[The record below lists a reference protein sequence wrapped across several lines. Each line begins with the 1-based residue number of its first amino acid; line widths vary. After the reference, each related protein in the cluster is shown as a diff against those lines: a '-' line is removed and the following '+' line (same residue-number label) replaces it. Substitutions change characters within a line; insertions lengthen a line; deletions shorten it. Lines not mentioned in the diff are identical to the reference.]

1 LSALQRLSLT
11 TSSST
16 MKLQLQVAAIM
27 AVALFSANTADAAA
41 GDCAVASLATIMAM
55 GDCMAAAGD
64 ETAQAACSD
73 GLADACKTCLEAAGE
88 NPMSCFA
95 AGAAGDCA
103 GADLTAMTT
112 KDTCEMA
119 AGDETEA
126 AACEAAMVAAVS
138 AKCMVCVAQK
148 DAAAEGNPDHFACFA
163 AGVAGDCVAADLT
176 AMTTKDTCE
185 AAAGD
190 DADEVAACEATMV
203 AAVSAKCMVCVGQKD
218 AAGEEPS
225 ACFDTATA
233 TTVCCKEGGGLD
245 DADKVGASVECLTA
259 AVAVLDAAD
268 LEPPEADCG
277 AGVPNPATITAAC
290 KAWIKPNI
298 LGAGKECPAP
308 PALGT
313 SAPTSSVS
321 FAASVALVLV
331 ALRLH

>member
-138 AKCMVCVAQK
+138 AKCMVCVA
-148 DAAAEGNPDHFACFA
+148 AS
-163 AGVAGDCVAADLT
+163 
-176 AMTTKDTCE
+176 
-185 AAAGD
+185 AAAGN
-190 DADEVAACEATMV
+190 
-203 AAVSAKCMVCVGQKD
+203 
-218 AAGEEPS
+218 EPS
-225 ACFDTATA
+225 VCFDMKATA